1 MNITQVRPSFGKIP
15 PPLPHSLIF
24 KKIRERGKGEKNT
37 PLKKRVFIYIYNM
50 ANIYTDEYTHIR
62 ILYNI

>member
-37 PLKKRVFIYIYNM
+37 PLKKGVFIY
-50 ANIYTDEYTHIR
+50 THI
-62 ILYNI
+62 I